1 MSTVAAPGA
10 PMRETTRR
18 LKPELEQLYREHS
31 QMLYRTAHSMLGNAA
46 DAEDVLQ
53 NVFLTLLRREPDM
66 ESNAKGY
73 LYRAAINLSLNAI
86 RVRKRL
92 EFTDDDA
99 RLDALAGARGG
110 NPGEDLRERFAEAMA
125 DLSPDDAQV
134 LVLRYIQEH
143 SDKEISRLLGI
154 SRGSVAMRLFRSRRR
169 LKKLMQGRTG
179 DKP

>member
-10 PMRETTRR
+10 PIRETSRR
-18 LKPELEQLYREHS
+18 LKPELEELFREHS
-31 QMLYRTAHSMLGNAA
+31 QMLYRTAYSMLGNAA

-53 NVFLTLLRREPDM
+53 NVFLTLLRREPEM

-86 RVRKRL
+86 RDRKRL

-99 RLDALAGARGG
+99 KLDALARAGTG
-110 NPGEDLRERFAEAMA
+110 PSTPDPRERFAEA
-125 DLSPDDAQV
+125 LSELRPDDAQV
-134 LVLRYIQEH
+134 LILRYIHEH
-143 SDKEISRLLGI
+143 DDREIARLLGI

-169 LKKLMQGRTG
+169 FKKLMQGRIG
-179 DKP
+179 DKK

>member
-1 MSTVAAPGA
+1 MSTVAVPGNPIRA
-10 PMRETTRR
+10 TNRQ
-18 LKPELEQLYREHS
+18 LKPEFEELFREHS
-31 QMLYRTAHSMLGNAA
+31 QMLYRTAYSMLGNAA

-53 NVFLTLLRREPDM
+53 NVFLTLLRREPEL

-99 RLDALAGARGG
+99 RLDALAGVRDGR
-110 NPGEDLRERFAEAMA
+110 PGEDLREHFAEAMA
-125 DLSPDDAQV
+125 ELSPDDAQV
-134 LVLRYIQEH
+134 LVLRYIHEH
-143 SDKEISRLLGI
+143 SDKEIARLLGI

-169 LKKLMQGRTG
+169 LKKLMQGRIG
-179 DKP
+179 DKK